1 MPEVNMDSAKLAE
14 TALSLCSTA
23 PHDFGGIVFKNAS
36 ETHTSHIRNLFKSGE
51 IDATVLQPFYTL
63 KDLTGGID
71 AISTMSSGK
80 LVKQPG
86 LLEKP
91 GWFIQVM
98 GERLPLENQAVMC
111 KRIDEKKIGPVLVLD
126 ESQQDEP
133 NALHKISDRLAF
145 QVDLINVRYCDF
157 KPAKPLTPASN
168 TFRAKLTN
176 YQQKALVL
184 SAIKL
189 GIYSIR
195 PVLMA
200 QKAAQILSSINGRE
214 EVSNGDLEPVSYT
227 HLTLPTKA

>member
-1 MPEVNMDSAKLAE
+1 MPEINMDSAKLAE
-14 TALSLCSTA
+14 IALSLCSFA

-86 LLEKP
+86 ILEKP

-111 KRIDEKKIGPVLVLD
+111 KRIDEKKIGPVL
-126 ESQQDEP
+126 
-133 NALHKISDRLAF
+133 IS
-145 QVDLINVRYCDF
+145 
-157 KPAKPLTPASN
+157 
-168 TFRAKLTN
+168 
-176 YQQKALVL
+176 
-184 SAIKL
+184 
-189 GIYSIR
+189 
-195 PVLMA
+195 
-200 QKAAQILSSINGRE
+200 
-214 EVSNGDLEPVSYT
+214 VSYT
-227 HLTLPTKA
+227 HLTLPTISSV